1 MVKSS
6 RCEKATLKKGPW
18 TPEEDQKLMAYIQQ
32 HGHGNWSFLPAKAG
46 LRRCGKSCRL
56 RWTNYLRPDIK
67 RGNFSSQ
74 EDQTIIQLHALLGNR
89 WSAIALH
96 LPKRTDNE
104 IKNHWNTHLK
114 KRLTRMGIDPAT
126 HKPINDALHGQS
138 MDAANLNHMAQWETA
153 RLQAESRLVS
163 ESKLRLQINRLI
175 GSFSSQPWPTR
186 LLLNKITPLPSPTP
200 CLDVLKAWQ
209 NSWSPTSQSSTP
221 TTTADNIPKTHSM
234 YAMML
239 ATEADLKPPTSTLSF
254 ADTIFLNSNT
264 SNITNFGLI
273 NQSLL
278 LPSSNAGG
286 DSGIIMKEAS
296 DGASYWENSAG
307 SLMRDDDIMVAVEG
321 FRSKGYNCDD
331 SMVDLHNDGVLVYGF
346 NEISPQ
352 QNLGV
357 LNVGEEGSTNFEEKH
372 YWETILNLGNDF
384 P

>member
-1 MVKSS
+1 MAKSS
-6 RCEKATLKKGPW
+6 RGEKATLRKGPW

-32 HGHGNWSFLPAKAG
+32 HGHGNWSSLPAKAG

-89 WSAIALH
+89 WSAIALR

-114 KRLTRMGIDPAT
+114 KRLTRMGIDPTT
-126 HKPINDALHGQS
+126 HKPINDVVHGRS
-138 MDAANLNHMAQWETA
+138 KDAANLNHMAQWETA
-153 RLQAESRLVS
+153 RLQAESRLVR
-163 ESKLRLQINRLI
+163 ESKLRLRINELI
-175 GSFSSQPWPTR
+175 NSFCSQASPTR
-186 LLLNKITPLPSPTP
+186 L
-200 CLDVLKAWQ
+200 
-209 NSWSPTSQSSTP
+209 NSWSPTSQSPTP
-221 TTTADNIPKTHSM
+221 TTTADNIPKMHSM

-239 ATEADLKPPTSTLSF
+239 ATEDDLKSPTSTLSF
-254 ADTIFLNSNT
+254 TDTI
-264 SNITNFGLI
+264 IPNFGLI

-296 DGASYWENSAG
+296 DGASYCENSVG

-321 FRSKGYNCDD
+321 FRSRGYNCNNSMAGLQNDD
-331 SMVDLHNDGVLVYGF
+331 ELAYGF
-346 NEISPQ
+346 HEISPQ

-357 LNVGEEGSTNFEEKH
+357 LNIGEEGSTNFEEKH
-372 YWETILNLGNDF
+372 YWETILNLVNDF

>member
-6 RCEKATLKKGPW
+6 RGEKATLRKGPW

-32 HGHGNWSFLPAKAG
+32 HGHGNWSSLPAKAG

-114 KRLTRMGIDPAT
+114 KRLTRMGIDPTT
-126 HKPINDALHGQS
+126 HKPINDAVHGQS
-138 MDAANLNHMAQWETA
+138 KDAANINHMAQWETA
-153 RLQAESRLVS
+153 RLQAESRLVR
-163 ESKLRLQINRLI
+163 ESKLRLQINELI
-175 GSFSSQPWPTR
+175 GSFCS
-186 LLLNKITPLPSPTP
+186 
-200 CLDVLKAWQ
+200 Q
-209 NSWSPTSQSSTP
+209 NSWSPTSQSPTP
-221 TTTADNIPKTHSM
+221 ATTADNIPKMHSM

-239 ATEADLKPPTSTLSF
+239 ATEDDLKSPTSTLSF
-254 ADTIFLNSNT
+254 PDTIFLSSNT
-264 SNITNFGLI
+264 SADSNMTNFGLI

-278 LPSSNAGG
+278 LPYSSNAGG
-286 DSGIIMKEAS
+286 DSAIIMKEAS
-296 DGASYWENSAG
+296 DGASYWENSVG

-321 FRSKGYNCDD
+321 FRSRGYNCNN
-331 SMVDLHNDGVLVYGF
+331 SMAGLHNDGVLAYGF

-372 YWETILNLGNDF
+372 YWETILNLVNDF